1 MKLSLKKFA
10 NNIGTA
16 ITIFSNGRLALNI
29 RMATAIRIG
38 IDVRNVQGCMVV
50 DIGDTATDIFII
62 SDRRVTS
69 HYTTVAVSYE
79 ILIQDIVLYMRYMHR
94 LRINEVVA
102 KRIWDAVGSAL
113 PDLDEEPAAY
123 DLIGP
128 NCVTALPQKVSVS
141 STEIAHCLDKS
152 IRRIEFAIQQL
163 LKSAPCGVCTAI
175 ACTGICLTGKGA
187 SLRGLAKR
195 LETNFDISCLPYP
208 LT

>member
-1 MKLSLKKFA
+1 MKLSLKEFA

-16 ITIFSNGRLALNI
+16 ITILSNGRLALNI

-38 IDVRNVQGCMVV
+38 VDVRNVQGCMVV

-79 ILIQDIVLYMRYMHR
+79 ILIQDIVLYMRYMHNM
-94 LRINEVVA
+94 RIDEA
-102 KRIWDAVGSAL
+102 IAMQIWNAVGSAL
-113 PDLDEEPAAY
+113 PDLDKATY
-123 DLIGP
+123 DILGP
-128 NCVTALPQKVSVS
+128 NSVTALPLKVSVS

-187 SLRGLAKR
+187 SLRGLDKR
-195 LETNFDISCLPYP
+195 LETNFHISCLPYP

>member
-1 MKLSLKKFA
+1 MKLSLKEFA

-29 RMATAIRIG
+29 QMATAIHIG
-38 IDVRNVQGCMVV
+38 VDVRNVQGCMVV

-79 ILIQDIVLYMRYMHR
+79 ILIQDIVLYMRYMHNM
-94 LRINEVVA
+94 RIDEA
-102 KRIWDAVGSAL
+102 IAMQIWNAVGSAL
-113 PDLDEEPAAY
+113 PDLDKATY
-123 DLIGP
+123 DILGP
-128 NCVTALPQKVSVS
+128 NSVTALPQKVSVS

-195 LETNFDISCLPYP
+195 LETNFHISCLPYP

>member
-1 MKLSLKKFA
+1 MKLSLKEFA

-16 ITIFSNGRLALNI
+16 ITILSNGRLALNI

-79 ILIQDIVLYMRYMHR
+79 ILIQDIVLYMRYMHNT
-94 LRINEVVA
+94 RIDETIA
-102 KRIWDAVGSAL
+102 MQIWNAVGSAL
-113 PDLDEEPAAY
+113 PDLDKATY
-123 DLIGP
+123 DILGP
-128 NCVTALPQKVSVS
+128 NSVTALPQKVSVS

-152 IRRIEFAIQQL
+152 IRRIELAIQQL
-163 LKSAPCGVCTAI
+163 LKSAPFGVCTAI

-187 SLRGLAKR
+187 SLRGLDKR
-195 LETNFDISCLPYP
+195 LETNFEISCLPYS

>member
-1 MKLSLKKFA
+1 MKLSLKEFA

-38 IDVRNVQGCMVV
+38 VDVRNVQGCMVV

-79 ILIQDIVLYMRYMHR
+79 ILIQDIVLYMRYMHNM
-94 LRINEVVA
+94 RIDEA
-102 KRIWDAVGSAL
+102 IAMQIWNAVGSAL
-113 PDLDEEPAAY
+113 PDLDKATY
-123 DLIGP
+123 DILGP
-128 NCVTALPQKVSVS
+128 NSVTALPLKVSVS

>member
-1 MKLSLKKFA
+1 MKLSLKEFA

-16 ITIFSNGRLALNI
+16 ITILSNGRLALNI

-79 ILIQDIVLYMRYMHR
+79 ILIQDIVLYMRYMHNM
-94 LRINEVVA
+94 RIDEA
-102 KRIWDAVGSAL
+102 IAMQIWNAVGSAL
-113 PDLDEEPAAY
+113 PDLDKATY
-123 DLIGP
+123 DILGP
-128 NCVTALPQKVSVS
+128 NSVTALPQKVLVS

-187 SLRGLAKR
+187 SLRGLDKR

>member
-1 MKLSLKKFA
+1 MKLSLKEFA

-16 ITIFSNGRLALNI
+16 ITILSNGRLALNI

-38 IDVRNVQGCMVV
+38 VDVRNAQGCMVV

-62 SDRRVTS
+62 SDRHVTS

-79 ILIQDIVLYMRYMHR
+79 ILIQDIVLYMRYMHTM
-94 LRINEVVA
+94 RIDEA
-102 KRIWDAVGSAL
+102 IAMQIWNAVGSAL
-113 PDLDEEPAAY
+113 PDLDKATY
-123 DLIGP
+123 DILGP
-128 NCVTALPQKVSVS
+128 NSMTALPQKVSVS

-152 IRRIEFAIQQL
+152 IRRIELAIQQL

-187 SLRGLAKR
+187 SLRGLDKR

>member
-1 MKLSLKKFA
+1 MKKLSLKEFA
-10 NNIGTA
+10 NNLGSE
-16 ITIFSNGRLALNI
+16 ITILSNGKWALNKQ
-29 RMATAIRIG
+29 MATAIHIG
-38 IDVRNVQGCMVV
+38 VDVRNVQGCMVV

-79 ILIQDIVLYMRYMHR
+79 ILIQDIVLYMRYMHTM
-94 LRINEVVA
+94 RIDEA
-102 KRIWDAVGSAL
+102 IAMQIWNAVGSAL
-113 PDLDEEPAAY
+113 PDLDKATY
-123 DLIGP
+123 DILGP
-128 NCVTALPQKVSVS
+128 NSVTALPLNVSVS

-195 LETNFDISCLPYP
+195 LETNFNISCLPYP

>member
-1 MKLSLKKFA
+1 MKLSLKEFA

-16 ITIFSNGRLALNI
+16 ITILSNGRLALNI

-79 ILIQDIVLYMRYMHR
+79 ILIQDIVLYMRYMHNM
-94 LRINEVVA
+94 RIDEA
-102 KRIWDAVGSAL
+102 IAMQIWNAVGSAL
-113 PDLDEEPAAY
+113 PDLDKATY
-123 DLIGP
+123 DILGP
-128 NCVTALPQKVSVS
+128 NSVTALPQKVSVS

-195 LETNFDISCLPYP
+195 LETNFDISCLHYP

>member
-1 MKLSLKKFA
+1 MKLSLKEFA

-16 ITIFSNGRLALNI
+16 ITILSNGRLALNI

-38 IDVRNVQGCMVV
+38 VDVRNVQGCMVV

-69 HYTTVAVSYE
+69 HYTTTAVSYE

-94 LRINEVVA
+94 LCIDEA
-102 KRIWDAVGSAL
+102 IAMQIWNAVGSAL
-113 PDLDEEPAAY
+113 PDLDKATY
-123 DLIGP
+123 DILGP
-128 NCVTALPQKVSVS
+128 NSVTALPQKVSVS

-163 LKSAPCGVCTAI
+163 LKSAPCGVYTAI

-187 SLRGLAKR
+187 SLRGLDKR

>member
-1 MKLSLKKFA
+1 MKSSLKGIA
-10 NNIGTA
+10 NKIGTE
-16 ITIFSNGRLALNI
+16 ITIFSNGKWALNKQ
-29 RMATAIRIG
+29 MATAIHIG
-38 IDVRNVQGCMVV
+38 VDVKNANGCVIV
-50 DIGDTATDIFII
+50 DIGDTTTEVFII
-62 SDRRVTS
+62 TGRRVFS
-69 HYTTVAVSYE
+69 HYSTMAVSYE

-187 SLRGLAKR
+187 SLRGLDKR
-195 LETNFDISCLPYP
+195 LETNFNISCLPYP

>member
-1 MKLSLKKFA
+1 MKLSLKEFA

-79 ILIQDIVLYMRYMHR
+79 ILIQDIVLYMRHMHNT
-94 LRINEVVA
+94 RIDEA
-102 KRIWDAVGSAL
+102 IAMQIWNAVGSAL
-113 PDLDEEPAAY
+113 PDLDKATY
-123 DLIGP
+123 DILGP
-128 NCVTALPQKVSVS
+128 NSVTALPQKVSLS

-187 SLRGLAKR
+187 SLRGLDKR

>member
-1 MKLSLKKFA
+1 MKLSLKEFA

-79 ILIQDIVLYMRYMHR
+79 ILIQDIVLYMRYMHNM
-94 LRINEVVA
+94 RIDEA
-102 KRIWDAVGSAL
+102 IAMQIWNAVGSAL
-113 PDLDEEPAAY
+113 PDLDKATY
-123 DLIGP
+123 DILGP
-128 NCVTALPQKVSVS
+128 NSVTALPQKVSVS

>member
-1 MKLSLKKFA
+1 
-10 NNIGTA
+10 
-16 ITIFSNGRLALNI
+16 
-29 RMATAIRIG
+29 
-38 IDVRNVQGCMVV
+38 MVV

-79 ILIQDIVLYMRYMHR
+79 ILIQDIVLYMRYMHNM
-94 LRINEVVA
+94 RIDEA
-102 KRIWDAVGSAL
+102 IAMQIWNAVGSAL
-113 PDLDEEPAAY
+113 PDLDKATY
-123 DLIGP
+123 DILGP
-128 NCVTALPQKVSVS
+128 NSVTALPQKVSVS
-141 STEIAHCLDKS
+141 STEIAHCLNKS

>member
-1 MKLSLKKFA
+1 MKLSLKEFA

-16 ITIFSNGRLALNI
+16 ITILSNGRLALNI

-38 IDVRNVQGCMVV
+38 VDVRNVQGCMVV

-79 ILIQDIVLYMRYMHR
+79 ILIQDIVLYMRYMHNM
-94 LRINEVVA
+94 RIDEA
-102 KRIWDAVGSAL
+102 IAMQIWNAVGSAL
-113 PDLDEEPAAY
+113 PDLDKATY
-123 DLIGP
+123 DILGP
-128 NCVTALPQKVSVS
+128 NSVTALPLKVSVS

-187 SLRGLAKR
+187 SLRGLDKR
-195 LETNFDISCLPYP
+195 LETNFYISCLPYP

>member
-1 MKLSLKKFA
+1 MKLSLKEFA

-38 IDVRNVQGCMVV
+38 VDVRNAQGCMVV

-79 ILIQDIVLYMRYMHR
+79 ILIQDIVLYMRYMHTM
-94 LRINEVVA
+94 RIDEA
-102 KRIWDAVGSAL
+102 IAMQIWNAVGSAL
-113 PDLDEEPAAY
+113 PDLDKATY
-123 DLIGP
+123 DILGP
-128 NCVTALPQKVSVS
+128 NSVTALPQKVSVS

-152 IRRIEFAIQQL
+152 IRRIELAIQQL

-187 SLRGLAKR
+187 SLRGLDKR

>member
-1 MKLSLKKFA
+1 MKLSLKEFA

-38 IDVRNVQGCMVV
+38 VDVRNVQGCMVV

-79 ILIQDIVLYMRYMHR
+79 ILIQDIVLYMRYMHTM
-94 LRINEVVA
+94 RIDEA
-102 KRIWDAVGSAL
+102 IAMQIWNAVGSAL
-113 PDLDEEPAAY
+113 PDLDKATY
-123 DLIGP
+123 DILGP
-128 NCVTALPQKVSVS
+128 NSVTALPQKVSVS

-187 SLRGLAKR
+187 SLRGLDKR

>member
-1 MKLSLKKFA
+1 MKLSLKEFA

-16 ITIFSNGRLALNI
+16 ITILSNGRLALNI

-79 ILIQDIVLYMRYMHR
+79 ILIQDIVLYMRYMHNM
-94 LRINEVVA
+94 RIDEA
-102 KRIWDAVGSAL
+102 IAMQIWNAVGSAL
-113 PDLDEEPAAY
+113 PDLDKATY
-123 DLIGP
+123 DILGP
-128 NCVTALPQKVSVS
+128 NSVTALPLKVSVS

-187 SLRGLAKR
+187 SLRGLDKR

>member
-1 MKLSLKKFA
+1 MKLSLKEFA

-16 ITIFSNGRLALNI
+16 ITILSNGRLALNI

-79 ILIQDIVLYMRYMHR
+79 ILIQDIVLYMRYMHNM
-94 LRINEVVA
+94 RIDEA
-102 KRIWDAVGSAL
+102 IAMQIWNAVGSAL
-113 PDLDEEPAAY
+113 PDLDKATY
-123 DLIGP
+123 DILGP
-128 NCVTALPQKVSVS
+128 NSVTALPQKVSVS
-141 STEIAHCLDKS
+141 STEIAHCLNKS

>member
-1 MKLSLKKFA
+1 MKLSLKEFA

-79 ILIQDIVLYMRYMHR
+79 ILIQDIVLYMRYMHNM
-94 LRINEVVA
+94 RIDEA
-102 KRIWDAVGSAL
+102 IAMQIWNAVGSAL
-113 PDLDEEPAAY
+113 PDLDTATY
-123 DLIGP
+123 DILGP
-128 NCVTALPQKVSVS
+128 NSVTALPLKVSLS
-141 STEIAHCLDKS
+141 STEIAHCLNKS

>member
-1 MKLSLKKFA
+1 MKLSLKEFA

-38 IDVRNVQGCMVV
+38 VDVRNVQGCMVV

-62 SDRRVTS
+62 SNRRVTS

-79 ILIQDIVLYMRYMHR
+79 ILIQDIVLYMRYMHNM
-94 LRINEVVA
+94 RIDEA
-102 KRIWDAVGSAL
+102 IAMQIWNAVGSAL
-113 PDLDEEPAAY
+113 PDLDKATY
-123 DLIGP
+123 DILGP
-128 NCVTALPQKVSVS
+128 NSVTALPQKVSVS

-195 LETNFDISCLPYP
+195 LETNFHISCLPYP

>member
-1 MKLSLKKFA
+1 MKLSLKEFA

-16 ITIFSNGRLALNI
+16 ITILSNGRLALNI

-38 IDVRNVQGCMVV
+38 VDVRNVQGCMVV

-79 ILIQDIVLYMRYMHR
+79 ILIQDIVLYMRYMHTM
-94 LRINEVVA
+94 RIDEA
-102 KRIWDAVGSAL
+102 IAMQIWNAVGSAL
-113 PDLDEEPAAY
+113 PDLDKATY
-123 DLIGP
+123 DILGP
-128 NCVTALPQKVSVS
+128 NSVTALPQKVSVS

-152 IRRIEFAIQQL
+152 IRRIELAIQQL

-187 SLRGLAKR
+187 SLRGLDKR
-195 LETNFDISCLPYP
+195 LEANFDISCLPYP

>member
-1 MKLSLKKFA
+1 MKLSLKEFA

-16 ITIFSNGRLALNI
+16 ITILSNGRLALNI

-79 ILIQDIVLYMRYMHR
+79 ILIQDIVLYMRYMHNM
-94 LRINEVVA
+94 RIDEA
-102 KRIWDAVGSAL
+102 IAMQIWNAVGSAL
-113 PDLDEEPAAY
+113 PDLDKATY
-123 DLIGP
+123 DILGP
-128 NCVTALPQKVSVS
+128 NSVTALPLKVSVS
-141 STEIAHCLDKS
+141 STEIAHCLNKS

-187 SLRGLAKR
+187 SLRGLDKR
-195 LETNFDISCLPYP
+195 LETNVHISCLPYP

>member
-1 MKLSLKKFA
+1 MKLSLKEFA

-38 IDVRNVQGCMVV
+38 VDVRNAQGCMVV

-79 ILIQDIVLYMRYMHR
+79 ILIQDIVLYMRYMHTM
-94 LRINEVVA
+94 RIDEA
-102 KRIWDAVGSAL
+102 IAMQIWNAVGSAL
-113 PDLDEEPAAY
+113 PDLDKATY
-123 DLIGP
+123 DILGP
-128 NCVTALPQKVSVS
+128 NSMTALPQKVSVS

-152 IRRIEFAIQQL
+152 IRRIELAIQQL

-187 SLRGLAKR
+187 SLRGLDKR

>member
-16 ITIFSNGRLALNI
+16 ITILSNGRLALNI

-79 ILIQDIVLYMRYMHR
+79 ILIQDIVLYMRYMHTM
-94 LRINEVVA
+94 RIDEA
-102 KRIWDAVGSAL
+102 IAMQIWNAVGSAL
-113 PDLDEEPAAY
+113 PDLDKATY
-123 DLIGP
+123 DILGP
-128 NCVTALPQKVSVS
+128 NSVTALPQKVSVS

-152 IRRIEFAIQQL
+152 IRRIELAIQQL

>member
-1 MKLSLKKFA
+1 MKLSLKEFA

-38 IDVRNVQGCMVV
+38 VDVRNAQGCMVV

-79 ILIQDIVLYMRYMHR
+79 ILIQDIVLYMRYMHT
-94 LRINEVVA
+94 LRIDEA
-102 KRIWDAVGSAL
+102 IAMQIWNAVGSAL
-113 PDLDEEPAAY
+113 PDLDKATY
-123 DLIGP
+123 DILGP
-128 NCVTALPQKVSVS
+128 NSMTALPQKVSVS

-152 IRRIEFAIQQL
+152 IRRIELAIQQL
-163 LKSAPCGVCTAI
+163 LKSAPCCVCTAI

-187 SLRGLAKR
+187 SLRGLDKR